1 MIKQVD
7 SQEFSSLLHERSQVL
22 ISNGVRIVK
31 EGPQNFELTRPLL
44 NLIQAESTQLEELLD
59 AYGAKSNQ
67 DWYSFRMHVAMLK
80 NFSTAGYE
88 LLHLRHTCHAY
99 DFEGTLNHFERDTD
113 NAIMYVASFLFC
125 ALKQLVSDTYAFNW
139 PPPEEMLGYDFTEK
153 LPEGRLPKNRSFAG
167 RESAQQLV
175 IHLATSF
182 LNSTEDAKFLDTAAN
197 STAPKWRGLNFDL
210 LSEASIRRLQ
220 GRFHN
225 LQSLYDTYVSYSN
238 IEDKDTSLRR
248 LRGHISLVLH
258 LLTVTTIFMH
268 FYERHIELQGDELF
282 CHKNCVLKSS
292 WFLEQLT
299 HYLCRY
305 SYEFLSSARGLCQ
318 QMLRRYAVVDTIEV
332 PAPRYFGFHVRPS
345 TLISSIVRHYGSEV
359 CMILDKEYD
368 ASIPMNLFLAN
379 EWINQLK
386 RSHVTEELVK
396 LDDLLS
402 TAQRHVDQGEITRI
416 EAVHSLIRQM
426 ASRDLIQVLVYP
438 INVEAVV
445 KASTAPSLLELM
457 QTVIANLHAQRSIN
471 INYPINVR
479 FKGDIRILNDIK
491 ILAESGY
498 GENERGANV
507 ALPAELAYLNHFRPG
522 L

>member
-1 MIKQVD
+1 M
-7 SQEFSSLLHERSQVL
+7 L
-22 ISNGVRIVK
+22 ISNSARIVK
-31 EGPQNFELTRPLL
+31 EGAEHFELTRPLL
-44 NLIQAESTQLEELLD
+44 SLLQAESMQLEELLD

-67 DWYSFRMHVAMLK
+67 NWYRFRMHIAMLK
-80 NFSTAGYE
+80 NMSCAGYE
-88 LLHLRHTCHAY
+88 LLHLRHTCHTY
-99 DFEGTLNHFERDTD
+99 DFEGTLKNFERDTD
-113 NAIMYVASFLFC
+113 GALQYVTSFLFC
-125 ALKQLVSDTYAFNW
+125 ALKHLLNDTQSFNW
-139 PPPEEMLGYDFTEK
+139 PPPEEMLGYDFSEK
-153 LPEGRLPKNRSFAG
+153 LPEGRLPKDRSFAG

-175 IHLATSF
+175 IQLATSF
-182 LNSTEDAKFLDTAAN
+182 LNSTEDAKFLDTAAK
-197 STAPKWRGLNFDL
+197 SSAPKWRGLNLEL

-282 CHKNCVLKSS
+282 CRKNCVLKGH
-292 WFLEQLT
+292 WFLELLT
-299 HYLCRY
+299 HYLCHY

-318 QMLRRYAVVDTIEV
+318 QMLRKYAVVDTIEV

-345 TLISSIVRHYGSEV
+345 TLISTIVRHYGSDV
-359 CMILDKEYD
+359 SMILDKEYD

-386 RSHVTEELVK
+386 RTHVTDELVK
-396 LDDLLS
+396 LDDVLAQ
-402 TAQRHVDQGEITRI
+402 AQRQVDEGEKTRI
-416 EAVHSLIRQM
+416 EAVHYLIRQM
-426 ASRDLIQVLVYP
+426 AKRDMIHVLVYP
-438 INVEAVV
+438 VNVEAVV
-445 KASTAPSLLELM
+445 KSSTAPSLLELM
-457 QTVIANLHAQRSIN
+457 QTVIANLHAQRCIN
-471 INYPINVR
+471 INYTINVR
-479 FKGDIRILNDIK
+479 FRGDIRILNDIR
-491 ILAESGY
+491 ILAENGY

-507 ALPAELAYLNHFRPG
+507 ALPAELSYLNHFRPG